1 MAKTL
6 EMVFRDTM
14 GKEVIISLP
23 DPQDSITL
31 AQVQT
36 VMQDIV
42 TRNIFVTKNG
52 DFVQLGDARI
62 VSRDTTVLM

>member
-23 DPQDSITL
+23 DPKDSITL
-31 AQVQT
+31 AQVQA

>member
-14 GKEVIISLP
+14 GKDVVISLP
-23 DPQDSITL
+23 DPQDDITL
-31 AQVQT
+31 VQVRAI
-36 VMQDIV
+36 MQDIV
-42 TRNIFVTKNG
+42 TRNIFATKNG
-52 DFVQLGDARI
+52 DFAQLGDSRI

>member
-31 AQVQT
+31 AQVQA

>member
-14 GKEVIISLP
+14 GKEVVISLP
-23 DPQDSITL
+23 DPQDGITL

-52 DFVQLGDARI
+52 DFAQVGDARI

>member
-23 DPQDSITL
+23 DPKDSITL
-31 AQVQT
+31 AQVQA
-36 VMQDIV
+36 VMQDVV

-52 DFVQLGDARI
+52 DFAQLGDARI

>member
-31 AQVQT
+31 AQVQA

-52 DFVQLGDARI
+52 DFDQYGDARI